1 MDDPTELKMQAA
13 PSDEPKPATPRPG
26 FARRYRFWLLQ
37 VWVVIREFWILVV
50 LTVGGTV
57 SYLLITQF
65 LFISVRV
72 DGQSMIP
79 SLEDSGNY
87 WVNRLAYVR
96 SEPQAADI
104 VALKDPQD
112 GVLVVKR
119 IIATPGQSLYL
130 HNGKVYVDGKLL
142 KEPYLMAKTYTFAS
156 EWKSGEEFF
165 SVGKDQYFVMGD
177 NRNYSTDSRAFGT
190 VPLAN
195 ILGKVL
201 H

>member
-1 MDDPTELKMQAA
+1 MDDPTDLKMQDAPAA
-13 PSDEPKPATPRPG
+13 EAPRPAPRRTFAQHYG
-26 FARRYRFWLLQ
+26 FRLLQ
-37 VWVVIREFWILVV
+37 VWAVIRQFWILVV
-50 LTVGGTV
+50 LVVGGTA

-79 SLEDSGNY
+79 SLEDTGNY
-87 WVNRLAYVR
+87 WVNRLAYIR
-96 SEPQAADI
+96 SEPQATDI
-104 VALKDPQD
+104 VALKDPED

-130 HNGKVYVDGKLL
+130 HQGKVYLDGKLL
-142 KEPYLMAKTYTFAS
+142 HEPYLMEKTYTFAS
-156 EWKSGEEFF
+156 ERKSGEEFF

-190 VPLAN
+190 VPREN
-195 ILGKVL
+195 ILGKVI